1 MQAKVVVLQALEEAE
16 IKVRHSSQELV
27 APQDVTTVG
36 PAVHVATMP
45 VQNAAAKK
53 RDTKTTPRSR
63 TK

>member
-1 MQAKVVVLQALEEAE
+1 MQAKVGAVQAVEAAE
-16 IKVRHSSQELV
+16 LKVQHSSQELV

-36 PAVHVATMP
+36 PVVHVATIP

-53 RDTKTTPRSR
+53 KDTKTTPRLR

>member
-1 MQAKVVVLQALEEAE
+1 MQPKVVVLQAVEEAE
-16 IKVRHSSQELV
+16 LKVRHSSPELV

-36 PAVHVATMP
+36 PAVHVATIP

-53 RDTKTTPRSR
+53 KDTKTTPRLR

>member
-1 MQAKVVVLQALEEAE
+1 MQAKVGAVQAVEAAE
-16 IKVRHSSQELV
+16 LKVQHSSQELV

-36 PAVHVATMP
+36 LAVHVATMQ

-53 RDTKTTPRSR
+53 RDTKTTPRST